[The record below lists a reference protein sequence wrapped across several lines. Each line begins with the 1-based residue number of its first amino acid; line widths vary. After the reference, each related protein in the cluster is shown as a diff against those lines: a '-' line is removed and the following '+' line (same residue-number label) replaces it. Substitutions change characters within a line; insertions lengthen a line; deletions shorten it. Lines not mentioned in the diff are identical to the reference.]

1 MGEILLSHVR
11 SAFERERVI
20 CRVIAAW
27 LGFSALALLGAD
39 AESFSEIAFGQD
51 VSLTKIALGTAI
63 AFLLFSL
70 VAVAAGEWVNTDSW
84 FLLLCGGICSVRWL
98 LLYDHSTNEFLFALC
113 MTAVLALILVYFFR
127 ANERLFSYWKP
138 GRGTIVAVAV
148 AVGLLTGAV
157 IATITCLRY
166 KTFSSPNFDFGL
178 FVNMFHNMKETGIPL
193 VTSERDGLLS
203 HFAVHISP
211 IFYVLLP
218 FYWLFPSPLTLQ
230 IGQAVVLALGIVPVV
245 LLCRHFKLSGKVTVF
260 MACLYAFYPVMSSGT
275 FYDIH
280 ENCFL
285 TLTLLLTFL
294 FYEKQKIIP
303 MYLSA
308 VSVLMVKED
317 AAIYLLVFAL
327 FVLLSERR
335 YLHGAIL
342 AAMSVGYF
350 LLAVHMLEKYGT
362 GTLNDR
368 FNNVI
373 FDKDEG
379 LISAAK
385 TALRNP
391 GYILTQLFTTS
402 KGGWEKI
409 LYFLQMLLPL
419 GFLPFCS
426 KKASRW
432 LLITP
437 ILVNMVSYYVYLYDP
452 GFQYHFASVA
462 FLFYATVKNLPELS
476 APTKRNLLSL
486 AAAGCCC
493 LYLVTVCPKYST
505 YTERWENGK
514 ATYNRMEEIL
524 DTVPEDASVVCSS
537 FLLAH
542 LADRDEIYELTYHK
556 NKPDV
561 DFVVL
566 DSRYS
571 SSQEYLWAYIQQG
584 YTVYS
589 HEPNLITI
597 LQKGEEPPEAS
608 KDSEDSE

>member
-1 MGEILLSHVR
+1 MGDVLLAR
-11 SAFERERVI
+11 LRIAFERDRVI
-20 CRVIAAW
+20 CRLIAAW
-27 LGFSALALLGAD
+27 LCFSAWNVLGAD
-39 AESFSEIAFGQD
+39 AESFSSLAFGQD
-51 VSLTKIALGTAI
+51 ISLVKVALVTVLI
-63 AFLLFSL
+63 FVLFSL
-70 VAVAAGEWVNTDSW
+70 LAVAAGEWVHTDSW
-84 FLLLCGGICSVRWL
+84 MLLLFLGICSVRWL
-98 LLYDHSTNEFLFALC
+98 LLYEHDTNEFLFALC
-113 MTAVLALILVYFFR
+113 VAAVMALALVYFFR
-127 ANERLFSYWKP
+127 VNQPLFSYWKP
-138 GRGTIVAVAV
+138 GSGTVIACSVIA
-148 AVGLLTGAV
+148 GLLSCAV

-178 FVNMFHNMKETGIPL
+178 FVNMFHNMKEMGLPL
-193 VTSERDGLLS
+193 VTSERDQLLS
-203 HFAVHISP
+203 HFAVHVSP

-245 LLCRHFKLSGKVTVF
+245 LLCRHFKLSGKVTIFIV
-260 MACLYAFYPVMSSGT
+260 CLYAFYPVLSSGT

-294 FYEKQKIIP
+294 FYEKKMLVP

-317 AAIYLLVFAL
+317 AAIYLLIFAL
-327 FVLLSERR
+327 FVLLSEKR
-335 YLHGAIL
+335 YLHGTIL
-342 AAMSVGYF
+342 AVMSVGYF

-362 GTLNDR
+362 GTLNNR
-368 FNNVI
+368 FNNLI
-373 FDKDEG
+373 YDRDAG
-379 LISAAK
+379 LMSAAK
-385 TALRNP
+385 TALTNP
-391 GYILTQLFTTS
+391 GYILTQIFTTS

-409 LYFLQMLLPL
+409 VYFLQMLLPL

-437 ILVNMVSYYVYLYDP
+437 ILINMVSYYQYLYDV
-452 GFQYHFASVA
+452 GFQYHFATVA
-462 FLFYATVKNLPELS
+462 FLFYAVIKNLPDLS
-476 APTKRNLLSL
+476 APTRRNLLSI

-493 LYLVTVCPKYST
+493 VYLVTVCPKLST
-505 YTERWENGK
+505 YTHRWEDNK
-514 ATYNRMEEIL
+514 ETYVRMEEIL
-524 DTVPEDASVVCSS
+524 DTVPEDASVVCST

-542 LADRDEIYELTYHK
+542 IADRAEIYELAYHD

-566 DSRYS
+566 DARYS
-571 SSQEYLWAYIQQG
+571 SSEQYMLAYLAQG

-589 HEPNLITI
+589 HEPGLITI
-597 LQKGEEPPEAS
+597 LQKG
-608 KDSEDSE
+608 

>member
-1 MGEILLSHVR
+1 MGEIMLAHLR
-11 SAFERERVI
+11 SAFGRDRVI
-20 CRVIAAW
+20 CRLIAAW
-27 LGFSALALLGAD
+27 FGFSALTVLGAD
-39 AESFSEIAFGQD
+39 AEAFSELAFGQD
-51 VSLTKIALGTAI
+51 ISLFRVALVTFL

-70 VAVAAGEWVNTDSW
+70 AAFAAGEWVHTDSW
-84 FLLLCGGICSVRWL
+84 FLLLCGGICAVRWL
-98 LLYDHSTNEFLFALC
+98 LLYEHSTNEFLFALC
-113 MTAVLALILVYFFR
+113 VTAVMALILVYFFR
-127 ANERLFSYWKP
+127 VNEPLFSLWKP
-138 GRGTIVAVAV
+138 GGGTVIAFAVIA
-148 AVGLLTGAV
+148 GLLTCAV
-157 IATITCLRY
+157 IATVTCLRY

-178 FVNMFHNMKETGIPL
+178 FVNMFHNMKETGLPL

-245 LLCRHFKLSGKVTVF
+245 LLCRHFKLSGKVTIF
-260 MACLYAFYPVMSSGT
+260 AACLYAFYPVLSSGT

-294 FYEKQKIIP
+294 FYEKKKIIP

-335 YLHGAIL
+335 YLHGVIL

-437 ILVNMVSYYVYLYDP
+437 ILVNMVSYYVYLYDA

-476 APTKRNLLSL
+476 APTRRNLLSL

-505 YTERWENGK
+505 YTDRWESNK
-514 ATYNRMEEIL
+514 ETYVKMEEIL
-524 DTVPEDASVVCSS
+524 DTVPEDASVACST

-542 LADRDEIYELTYHK
+542 IADRDEIYELAYHK

-571 SSQEYLWAYIQQG
+571 SSNEYMLAYLEQG

-589 HEPNLITI
+589 HEPSLITI
-597 LQKGEEPPEAS
+597 LQKGN
-608 KDSEDSE
+608 

>member
-1 MGEILLSHVR
+1 MREILFAHLKK
-11 SAFERERVI
+11 AFERDRVI
-20 CRVIAAW
+20 CRLIAAW
-27 LGFSALALLGAD
+27 LACSALTVLGAD
-39 AESFSEIAFGQD
+39 AESFSELAFGQD
-51 VSLTKIALGTAI
+51 ISLGRVALVTFL

-70 VAVAAGEWVNTDSW
+70 AAFAAGEWVYTDSW
-84 FLLLCGGICSVRWL
+84 FLLLCGGICAVRWL
-98 LLYDHSTNEFLFALC
+98 LLYEHSTNEFLFALC
-113 MTAVLALILVYFFR
+113 VTAVMALILVYFFHV
-127 ANERLFSYWKP
+127 NEPLFSLWKP
-138 GRGTIVAVAV
+138 GGGTVIAFTVI
-148 AVGLLTGAV
+148 VGLLTCAV

-178 FVNMFHNMKETGIPL
+178 FVNMFHNMKETGLPL
-193 VTSERDGLLS
+193 ITSERDQLLS

-260 MACLYAFYPVMSSGT
+260 VACLYAFYPVMSSGT

-294 FYEKQKIIP
+294 FYEKKKIIP

-308 VSVLMVKED
+308 ISVLMVKED

-327 FVLLSERR
+327 FVLLSEKR
-335 YLHGAIL
+335 YVHGAIL

-409 LYFLQMLLPL
+409 VYFLQMLLPL

-437 ILVNMVSYYVYLYDP
+437 ILINMVSYYQYLYDA
-452 GFQYHFASVA
+452 GFQYHFATVA
-462 FLFYATVKNLPELS
+462 FLFYAVIKNLPELS
-476 APTKRNLLSL
+476 APTKRNLLSI

-493 LYLVTVCPKYST
+493 LYLVTVCPKFST
-505 YTERWENGK
+505 YVNRWDKNK
-514 ATYNRMEEIL
+514 DTYVKMEEIL
-524 DTVPEDASVVCSS
+524 DTVPEDASVVCST

-542 LADRDEIYELTYHK
+542 IADRGEIYELAYHK

-571 SSQEYLWAYIQQG
+571 SSNKYMLAYLEQG

-597 LQKGEEPPEAS
+597 LQKGN
-608 KDSEDSE
+608 